1 MNRILLFSLFC
12 LLIVLPIRRAPAD
25 VSVTWIRTGVMLEV
39 QDKSRCR
46 RQSSASQLC
55 LNGVAHKLA
64 EAPTVTHFNTQFNSK
79 RILLQ
84 FPWQPNEDYQFH
96 FRSNDIKITATSPLK
111 PTPYRISTV
120 ELDGLLSLME
130 NLRQPAKP
138 TAIALG
144 HGKAPYT
151 HKLAV
156 ATDSGAPCSPP
167 NTLRQNAFGELGFR
181 KAMSE
186 EWRSVQIIPDSISAS
201 KQQMDSSTAIISQPL
216 NRHFSW
222 KYRTADDIETSTPS
236 NPNSVYAWVSYPGPA
251 CMRTL
256 ATGTSWSR
264 VCIHGHK
271 TIRHLRN
278 RSFIGL
284 TVKSEMLSGSGPAT
298 GQRCR

>member
-1 MNRILLFSLFC
+1 MHRILLFSLLC
-12 LLIVLPIRRAPAD
+12 LFIVLPISRVPAD
-25 VSVTWIRTGVMLEV
+25 VNVAWIRTGVMLEV
-39 QDKSRCR
+39 QDKDDVGSI
-46 RQSSASQLC
+46 SVATVS
-55 LNGVAHKLA
+55 NGVAHKLT
-64 EAPTVTHFNTQFNSK
+64 EPPTVTQFNSK

-111 PTPYRISTV
+111 PTPYLTSIV

-156 ATDSGAPCSPP
+156 ATDSGHLAVLQTLSGKTLWKTRISEGYVRRMAFSPD
-167 NTLRQNAFGELGFR
+167 NSLLYIGEQAADGFIYCYNFAASESTLR
-181 KAMSE
+181 
-186 EWRSVQIIPDSISAS
+186 
-201 KQQMDSSTAIISQPL
+201 
-216 NRHFSW
+216 W

-236 NPNSVYAWVSYPGPA
+236 NPDSVYAWVSYPGPA

-256 ATGTSWSR
+256 ANGDLLVASVHSWTENDTPRKMSQLYRFDNETGDVIWKWPPRRRDFKDNTL
-264 VCIHGHK
+264 V
-271 TIRHLRN
+271 
-278 RSFIGL
+278 
-284 TVKSEMLSGSGPAT
+284 
-298 GQRCR
+298 